1 MRLMRTSTIR
11 QTRKQRCSLSYNNSG
26 EVPTSRIVMKL
37 TDFDYHLPADR
48 IAQSPL
54 QQRDASRLL
63 VVNRTTGTFHHTVFS
78 QIGEYLPNNALLVL
92 NDTKVIPAR
101 LIGNKAGTGGKIE
114 LLLIR
119 EKEPDT
125 WEVLAKPRRSLQIGT
140 QVGFG
145 NSVLKA
151 EVLAKPDD
159 GHCIVRFDYDSN
171 EGFSAILAKIGMMPL
186 PPYIRRPPNAEDKV
200 RYQSVYA
207 SAEGAIA
214 APTAGLHFTQELL
227 EELKNTGIEIATLTL
242 HVGPGTFQ
250 PVKVENIQTHKM
262 HAEYIHLTEAEAN
275 RIRSAR
281 AAGSKIVAIGT
292 TVVRSLE
299 TAGMTGTVCPYSG
312 YSDLFIY
319 PGHQFNVVDA
329 LVTNFHLPKS
339 TLLMLVSAFAQ
350 QDLIQKAYQEAL
362 QHNYRFYSY
371 GDAMLIL

>member
-1 MRLMRTSTIR
+1 
-11 QTRKQRCSLSYNNSG
+11 
-26 EVPTSRIVMKL
+26 MKL
-37 TDFDYHLPADR
+37 TDFDYHLPPDR
-48 IAQSPL
+48 IAQNPL

-63 VVNRTTGTFHHTVFS
+63 VVDRDTCAFHHTQFS
-78 QIGEYLPNNALLVL
+78 QIGEYLPSNTLLVL

-101 LIGNKAGTGGKIE
+101 LIGNKTGTGGKIE

-125 WEVLAKPRRSLQIGT
+125 WEVLAKPRRRLRIGT
-140 QVGFG
+140 QVTFG
-145 NSVLKA
+145 NGNQLIA
-151 EVLAKPDD
+151 EVLAKIDD
-159 GHCIVRFDYDSN
+159 GHCIVRFDYDHK
-171 EGFSAILAKIGMMPL
+171 GAFSVILAEVGMMPL
-186 PPYIRRPPNAEDKV
+186 PPYIRRLPNAEDKE

-207 SAEGAIA
+207 ASEGAIA

-227 EELKNTGIEIATLTL
+227 EALKNKGVAIATVTL

-262 HAEYIHLTEAEAN
+262 HAEYIHLGDTEAKQ
-275 RIRSAR
+275 IRTAR
-281 AAGSKIVAIGT
+281 DAGAKIVAIGT

-299 TAGMTGTVCPYSG
+299 TAGATGTVCPYRG
-312 YSDLFIY
+312 YSELFIY

-339 TLLMLVSAFAQ
+339 TLLMLVSAFAGR
-350 QDLIQKAYQEAL
+350 DLIQKAYQEAL

>member
-1 MRLMRTSTIR
+1 
-11 QTRKQRCSLSYNNSG
+11 
-26 EVPTSRIVMKL
+26 MKL
-37 TDFDYHLPADR
+37 TDFDYHLPPDR

-63 VVNRTTGTFHHTVFS
+63 VVDRDTCAFHHTQFS
-78 QIGEYLPNNALLVL
+78 QIGEYLPSNTLLVL

-101 LIGNKAGTGGKIE
+101 LIGHKIGTGGKIE

-125 WEVLAKPRRSLQIGT
+125 WKVLAKPRRSLRIGT
-140 QVGFG
+140 QVMFG
-145 NSVLKA
+145 NENQLIA

-159 GHCIVRFDYDSN
+159 GHCIVRFAYDHN
-171 EGFSAILAKIGMMPL
+171 AAFAVILAEVGMMPL
-186 PPYIRRPPNAEDKV
+186 PPYIRRPANAEDKA

-207 SAEGAIA
+207 ASEGAIA
-214 APTAGLHFTQELL
+214 APTAGLHFTQALL
-227 EELKNTGIEIATLTL
+227 ETLKNSGIEIATLTL

-262 HAEYIHLTEAEAN
+262 HAEYIHLGDTEAR
-275 RIRSAR
+275 RIRTAQE
-281 AAGSKIVAIGT
+281 AGVKIVAIGT

-299 TAGMTGTVCPYSG
+299 TAGATGHVRPYTG
-312 YSDLFIY
+312 YSELFIY

-339 TLLMLVSAFAQ
+339 TLLMLVSAFAGR
-350 QDLIQKAYQEAL
+350 DLIQKAYQAAL

>member
-1 MRLMRTSTIR
+1 
-11 QTRKQRCSLSYNNSG
+11 
-26 EVPTSRIVMKL
+26 MKL
-37 TDFDYHLPADR
+37 TDFDYHLPPDR

-63 VVNRTTGTFHHTVFS
+63 VIDRGSGTFHHTQFS
-78 QIGEYLPNNALLVL
+78 QIGEYLPSNTVLVL

-101 LIGNKAGTGGKIE
+101 LIGHKIGTGGKIE

-125 WEVLAKPRRSLQIGT
+125 WEVLAKPRRSLRIGT
-140 QVGFG
+140 QVAFG
-145 NSVLKA
+145 NSQLIA

-159 GHCIVRFDYDSN
+159 GHCIVRFDYAPNDAFLS
-171 EGFSAILAKIGMMPL
+171 ILTDVGMMPL

-207 SAEGAIA
+207 ASEGAIA

-227 EELKNTGIEIATLTL
+227 AKLKSNGIEIATLTL

-262 HAEYIHLTEAEAN
+262 HAEYIHLTETEAN
-275 RIRSAR
+275 RIRTAR
-281 AAGSKIVAIGT
+281 DAGAKIIAIGT

-299 TAGMTGTVCPYSG
+299 TAGAMGSVCPYSG
-312 YSDLFIY
+312 YSELFIY

-339 TLLMLVSAFAQ
+339 TLLMLVSAFAGR
-350 QDLIQKAYQEAL
+350 DLIQKAYQEAL
-362 QHNYRFYSY
+362 QHDYRFYSY

>member
-1 MRLMRTSTIR
+1 
-11 QTRKQRCSLSYNNSG
+11 
-26 EVPTSRIVMKL
+26 MKL
-37 TDFDYHLPADR
+37 TDFDYHLPPDR
-48 IAQSPL
+48 IAQIPL

-63 VVNRTTGTFHHTVFS
+63 VVNRTTGAFHHTVFS

-114 LLLIR
+114 LLLIK

-140 QVGFG
+140 QIVFG
-145 NSVLKA
+145 NSTLKA

-159 GHCIVRFDYDSN
+159 GHCIVRFDYDRN
-171 EGFSAILAKIGMMPL
+171 DGFSVILAEIGMMPL
-186 PPYIRRPPNAEDKV
+186 PPYIRRPPTTEDTM

-207 SAEGAIA
+207 TAEGAIA

-227 EELKNTGIEIATLTL
+227 EDLKNSGIEIATLTL

-250 PVKVENIQTHKM
+250 PVKTENIEKHNM
-262 HAEYIHLTEAEAN
+262 HAEYIHIAETEAN

-281 AAGSKIVAIGT
+281 EAGSKIVAIGT

-299 TAGMTGTVCPYSG
+299 TAGITGTMCPYSG

-350 QDLIQKAYQEAL
+350 QDLIQKAYQAAL
-362 QHNYRFYSY
+362 EHNYRFYSY

>member
-1 MRLMRTSTIR
+1 MR
-11 QTRKQRCSLSYNNSG
+11 
-26 EVPTSRIVMKL
+26 L

-63 VVNRTTGTFHHTVFS
+63 VVERDTGVFHHTQFS
-78 QIGEYLPNNALLVL
+78 QIGKYLPDDALLVL

-101 LIGNKAGTGGKIE
+101 LMGNKSGTGGKIE

-140 QVGFG
+140 QVVFG
-145 NSVLKA
+145 NGALTA
-151 EVLAKPDD
+151 EVLAKPDA
-159 GHCIVRFDYDSN
+159 GHCIVRFDYTGEFSN
-171 EGFSAILAKIGMMPL
+171 ILTDVGMMPL

-207 SAEGAIA
+207 ATEGAIA
-214 APTAGLHFTQELL
+214 APTAGLHFTPELL
-227 EELKNTGIEIATLTL
+227 EELKNSGIETAMLTL

-250 PVKVENIQTHKM
+250 PVKVENIVAHKM
-262 HAEYIHLTEAEAN
+262 HAEYIHLAETEAN
-275 RIRSAR
+275 RIRIAR
-281 AAGSKIVAIGT
+281 EAGRKIVAIGT

-299 TAGMTGTVCPYSG
+299 TAGTTGTVQPYNG
-312 YSDLFIY
+312 YSELFIY
-319 PGHQFNVVDA
+319 PGHRFNAINA

-339 TLLMLVSAFAQ
+339 TLLMLVSAFAGK
-350 QDLIQKAYQEAL
+350 DLIQQAYQEAL

>member
-1 MRLMRTSTIR
+1 
-11 QTRKQRCSLSYNNSG
+11 
-26 EVPTSRIVMKL
+26 MKL
-37 TDFDYHLPADR
+37 TDFDYHLPPDR

-63 VVNRTTGTFHHTVFS
+63 VIDRGSGAFHHTQFS
-78 QIGEYLPNNALLVL
+78 QIGEYLPSNTVLVL

-101 LIGNKAGTGGKIE
+101 LIGHKIGTGGKIE

-125 WEVLAKPRRSLQIGT
+125 WEVLAKPRRSLRIGT
-140 QVGFG
+140 QVAFG
-145 NSVLKA
+145 NSKLIA
-151 EVLAKPDD
+151 EVLAKIDN
-159 GHCIVRFDYDSN
+159 GHCIVRFDYDPNDAFLS
-171 EGFSAILAKIGMMPL
+171 ILTDVGMMPL

-207 SAEGAIA
+207 ASEGAIA

-227 EELKNTGIEIATLTL
+227 ATLKSNGIEIATLTL

-275 RIRSAR
+275 RIRTAR
-281 AAGSKIVAIGT
+281 DAGAKIIAIGT

-299 TAGMTGTVCPYSG
+299 TAGAMGSVRPYSG
-312 YSDLFIY
+312 YSELFIY

-339 TLLMLVSAFAQ
+339 TLLMLVSAFAGR
-350 QDLIQKAYQEAL
+350 DLIQKAYQEAL
-362 QHNYRFYSY
+362 QHDYRFYSY

>member
-1 MRLMRTSTIR
+1 MNLA
-11 QTRKQRCSLSYNNSG
+11 
-26 EVPTSRIVMKL
+26 
-37 TDFDYHLPADR
+37 DFDYHLPPDR

-63 VVNRTTGTFHHTVFS
+63 VVDRDTHTFQHIQFS
-78 QIGEYLPNNALLVL
+78 KIGEYLPAPALLVL

-101 LIGNKAGTGGKIE
+101 LIGNKSGTGGKIE

-119 EKEPDT
+119 EKATNT
-125 WEVLAKPRRSLQIGT
+125 WETLAKPRRNLRIGT
-140 QVGFG
+140 QIVFG
-145 NSVLKA
+145 NGTLIG

-159 GHCIVRFDYDSN
+159 GHCIVRFNYN
-171 EGFSAILAKIGMMPL
+171 GTFSTVLADIGMMPL
-186 PPYIRRPPNAEDKV
+186 PPYIRRAPDAEDKV

-207 SAEGAIA
+207 ATEGAIA

-227 EELKNTGIEIATLTL
+227 SELSGNGIETAMLTL

-250 PVKVENIQTHKM
+250 PVKVADIQTHKM
-262 HAEYIHLTEAEAN
+262 HAEYIDLSETEAN

-281 AAGSKIVAIGT
+281 EAGVKIVAIGT
-292 TVVRSLE
+292 TVVRALE
-299 TAGMTGTVCPYSG
+299 TAGATGTIHPYNG
-312 YSDLFIY
+312 YSELFIY
-319 PGHQFNVVDA
+319 PGHQFNAVDA

-339 TLLMLVSAFAQ
+339 TLLMLVSAFAGK
-350 QDLIQKAYQEAL
+350 DLIQKAYQAAL

>member
-1 MRLMRTSTIR
+1 
-11 QTRKQRCSLSYNNSG
+11 
-26 EVPTSRIVMKL
+26 MKL

-63 VVNRTTGTFHHTVFS
+63 VVDRDTGNFHHTQFS
-78 QIGEYLPNNALLVL
+78 QIGRYLSDDALLVL

-101 LIGNKAGTGGKIE
+101 LIGNKSGTGGKIE

-119 EKEPDT
+119 EKEIDT

-140 QVGFG
+140 QVVFG
-145 NSVLKA
+145 NAALTA

-159 GHCIVRFDYDSN
+159 GHCIVRFDYIG
-171 EGFSAILAKIGMMPL
+171 EFSTILTDVGMMPL

-207 SAEGAIA
+207 TTEGAIA

-227 EELKNTGIEIATLTL
+227 EELKNSGIETAMLTL

-250 PVKVENIQTHKM
+250 PVKAENIAAHKM
-262 HAEYIHLTEAEAN
+262 HAEYIHLAETEAN
-275 RIRSAR
+275 RIRIAR
-281 AAGSKIVAIGT
+281 EAGRKIVAIGT

-299 TAGMTGTVCPYSG
+299 TAGVTGTVHPYSG
-312 YSDLFIY
+312 YSELFIY
-319 PGHQFNVVDA
+319 PGHRFNAVDA

-339 TLLMLVSAFAQ
+339 TLLMLVSAFAGRE
-350 QDLIQKAYQEAL
+350 LIQKTYQAAL

>member
-1 MRLMRTSTIR
+1 
-11 QTRKQRCSLSYNNSG
+11 
-26 EVPTSRIVMKL
+26 MKL
-37 TDFDYHLPADR
+37 TDFDYHLPPDR

-63 VVNRTTGTFHHTVFS
+63 VVDRGSGAFHHTQFS
-78 QIGEYLPNNALLVL
+78 QIGEYLPSNTVLVV

-101 LIGNKAGTGGKIE
+101 LIGHKIGTGGKIE

-125 WEVLAKPRRSLQIGT
+125 WEVLAKPRRSLRIGT
-140 QVGFG
+140 QVAFG
-145 NSVLKA
+145 NSKLIA

-159 GHCIVRFDYDSN
+159 GHCLVRFDYAPNAVFLS
-171 EGFSAILAKIGMMPL
+171 ILTDVGMMPL

-207 SAEGAIA
+207 ASEGAIA

-227 EELKNTGIEIATLTL
+227 AELKSNGIEIATLTL

-250 PVKVENIQTHKM
+250 PVKVDNIRTHKM

-275 RIRSAR
+275 RIRTAR
-281 AAGSKIVAIGT
+281 DAGAKIIAIGT

-299 TAGMTGTVCPYSG
+299 TAGVTGTVRPYSG
-312 YSDLFIY
+312 YSELFIY

-339 TLLMLVSAFAQ
+339 TLLMLVSAFAGR
-350 QDLIQKAYQEAL
+350 DLIQQAYQEAL